1 MWSLTLS
8 IPKVCIGWR
17 HHTKEAFFCAANSKF
32 YIMKRTDK
40 FLEFGKDNVFFL
52 DQQTNVD
59 YIAIEPVIR
68 FFGAKYF
75 LELGELYKSF
85 IADEIKTFPVA
96 INNKAVDMIFIPI
109 QYVIGWYVTLDVATD
124 RKRSYMETN
133 YQKH

>member
-1 MWSLTLS
+1 
-8 IPKVCIGWR
+8 
-17 HHTKEAFFCAANSKF
+17 
-32 YIMKRTDK
+32 MKRTDK

-85 IADEIKTFPVA
+85 IADE
-96 INNKAVDMIFIPI
+96 MIFSVPFSFIFFSNSSENLK
-109 QYVIGWYVTLDVATD
+109 VI
-124 RKRSYMETN
+124 
-133 YQKH
+133 

>member
-1 MWSLTLS
+1 
-8 IPKVCIGWR
+8 
-17 HHTKEAFFCAANSKF
+17 
-32 YIMKRTDK
+32 MKRTDK

-85 IADEIKTFPVA
+85 ISDEIKTFPVA